1 MEKNTLSS
9 ISADAAKKL
18 GWIME
23 NDPKYTNTIH
33 TSKSGAQSVYPNEF
47 RERCGSKP
55 RKTKNSHKA
64 KRTRK

>member
-1 MEKNTLSS
+1 
-9 ISADAAKKL
+9 
-18 GWIME
+18 ME